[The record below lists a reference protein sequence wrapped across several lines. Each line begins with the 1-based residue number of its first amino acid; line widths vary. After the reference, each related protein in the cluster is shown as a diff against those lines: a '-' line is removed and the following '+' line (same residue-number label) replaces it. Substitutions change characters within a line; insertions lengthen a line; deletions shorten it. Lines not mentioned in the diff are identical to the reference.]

1 MWVCKKCKTENW
13 NNDLNCKKCGT
24 HKNTEV
30 QEEEVQNAEVQNA
43 EVQNVEVRG
52 NTNKILYGIIAVMA
66 VVIVILLLPR
76 GNKVPVVDSSVTT
89 PAETNTP
96 AASQVE
102 FSTTGPTLLARNTV
116 AATDHGVVGVKPDGT
131 CIATGDI
138 STSSLSHWKDIIAV
152 TASDNHVAALKSDG
166 TVVCTDGFLGVD
178 DFQDIVQIDYCSQ
191 DPFSEH
197 AHLVGLDAYGHVVA
211 SGDNTFGQCD
221 VQLWNDIVDIS
232 AGAHHTVG
240 LKADGTVIAVG
251 SNESGQCDVS
261 SWRNIIDICAARY
274 ATYGL
279 TADGKILVAGSHKNK
294 KGNEY
299 VTEVPQ
305 WDDVIAIMSGD
316 EAGNACDFVVG
327 LRSDGTIVTNHLGY
341 VGEEEIASFSDVKS
355 IAVASWGYMICVDS
369 QGQVKSIGW
378 DVDGTRVVD
387 SWPNLMTN

>member
-13 NNDLNCKKCGT
+13 NNDLSCKKCGT
-24 HKNTEV
+24 HKNAEV
-30 QEEEVQNAEVQNA
+30 QEAEVQKT

-66 VVIVILLLPR
+66 VIIVVLLLPK
-76 GNKVPVVDSSVTT
+76 GNKTPVVDPSVTT
-89 PAETNTP
+89 PVETNTP
-96 AASQVE
+96 AAGQVQ
-102 FSTTGPTLLARNTV
+102 FSTTGSTPLARSTV
-116 AATDHGVVGVKPDGT
+116 AATNQGAVGVKPDGT

-152 TASDNHVAALKSDG
+152 TASDDHVAALKSDG

-178 DFQDIVQIDYCSQ
+178 DFQNIVQIDYCSQ
-191 DPFSEH
+191 DPFSGH
-197 AHLVGLDAYGHVVA
+197 AHLVGLDAHGHVVA

-221 VQLWNDIVDIS
+221 VQSWNDIVDIS

-251 SNESGQCDVS
+251 SNESGQCNVS

-279 TADGKILVAGSHKNK
+279 TADGKILVAGSHKDN

-299 VTEVPQ
+299 VPEVPQ
-305 WDDVIAIMSGD
+305 WDDIIAIMSGD
-316 EAGNACDFVVG
+316 ESGNANDFVVG
-327 LRSDGTIVTNHLGY
+327 IRSDGTIVTNHWGY
-341 VGEEEIASFSDVKS
+341 VSEEEIASFSDVKS
-355 IAVASWGYMICVDS
+355 IAVASWGYIICVDS

-378 DVDGTRVVD
+378 DVYGTRIID
-387 SWPNLMTN
+387 SWPNLMTE